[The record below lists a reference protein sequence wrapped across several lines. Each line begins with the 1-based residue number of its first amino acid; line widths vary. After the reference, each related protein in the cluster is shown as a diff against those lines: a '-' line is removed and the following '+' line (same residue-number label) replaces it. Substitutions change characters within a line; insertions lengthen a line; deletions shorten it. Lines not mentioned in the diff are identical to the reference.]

1 LERYFFLF
9 VYFKIHF
16 YLFWIFIINF
26 VLFLQKIKSF
36 FSQLTELIV
45 ELIVVIVNYFDL
57 WKDLG
62 PLQLINLVGK
72 IVNGRN
78 ILSSKL
84 QFSNYLPFDQYL
96 QGNITYWFFIGKSA
110 LDFLKFEF
118 SFAIFHI
125 FFYRFNSIYY
135 IGNL

>member
-1 LERYFFLF
+1 MANFF
-9 VYFKIHF
+9 
-16 YLFWIFIINF
+16 
-26 VLFLQKIKSF
+26 LFLQKAKSF
-36 FSQLTELIV
+36 LSQLAELIV

-57 WKDLG
+57 WKDFG

-72 IVNGRN
+72 IINGCI
-78 ILSSKL
+78 ILSGKL

-96 QGNITYWFFIGKSA
+96 QGHITYWLFIGKSA

-118 SFAIFHI
+118 SVTISHI
-125 FFYRFNSIYY
+125 FFYRLNSLYY